1 GQQQL
6 NGGKAAITEGQQA
19 LAAQKELVGNAL
31 SQLRILVIQR
41 EGLLKLG
48 LTEEAKKVQATIDGI
63 RSGMKAGEAEL
74 AKVGVDLSTIDK
86 DLASINLAISN
97 FNISMAVASDT
108 LGNQMAELTG
118 TGAYLQSLTLQLE
131 ASMAEMKESAKSAG
145 AKVNMDGMLTVENLS
160 SLLKAQN
167 MDLPAGYIAQGE
179 QELLVSVGDKF
190 KGIEELREMVLV
202 NPGIEGIAPIKLSDV
217 ATVSYMSNGEDTYA
231 KINGEDGVLLT
242 FSKQSDVSTAQVA
255 ENIQAKFIQ
264 LEEKYTG
271 LQFTTLSDQGKYIE
285 LVIDSVLQNLI
296 LGGVLAILILLFF
309 LRDIKPTLITAVSIP
324 ISVTFAI
331 ALMYFTG
338 VSVNVVSLA
347 GLAVGV
353 GMLVDNSIVVIEN
366 IYRLRTLGYSKIKA
380 AAMGAGQVSSAITSS
395 TITTICVFFPIVF
408 VDGLTKQVFLDMAL
422 TVTYSLLASLL
433 IALTVVPAMSRGMLT
448 KIKEKTVFGKDS
460 RAITLYQKSV
470 AFALEHKA
478 WVLGITLMLFL
489 ASIGLGV
496 ARGFSYMPGMVGQ
509 EISASVTLPADTPK
523 EECMRR
529 SDELAEKIK
538 DIQGVETVGV
548 LLNSDVGA
556 VMGMSAGK
564 KDFTKVEFYILIG
577 EEEIGRNGEISKEIS
592 KIGKD
597 YAEKITVSGDTD
609 MTAAM
614 GGNGVG

>member
-1 GQQQL
+1 
-6 NGGKAAITEGQQA
+6 
-19 LAAQKELVGNAL
+19 
-31 SQLRILVIQR
+31 
-41 EGLLKLG
+41 
-48 LTEEAKKVQATIDGI
+48 
-63 RSGMKAGEAEL
+63 
-74 AKVGVDLSTIDK
+74 
-86 DLASINLAISN
+86 
-97 FNISMAVASDT
+97 
-108 LGNQMAELTG
+108 
-118 TGAYLQSLTLQLE
+118 
-131 ASMAEMKESAKSAG
+131 
-145 AKVNMDGMLTVENLS
+145 
-160 SLLKAQN
+160 
-167 MDLPAGYIAQGE
+167 
-179 QELLVSVGDKF
+179 
-190 KGIEELREMVLV
+190 
-202 NPGIEGIAPIKLSDV
+202 
-217 ATVSYMSNGEDTYA
+217 
-231 KINGEDGVLLT
+231 
-242 FSKQSDVSTAQVA
+242 
-255 ENIQAKFIQ
+255 
-264 LEEKYTG
+264 
-271 LQFTTLSDQGKYIE
+271 
-285 LVIDSVLQNLI
+285 
-296 LGGVLAILILLFF
+296 
-309 LRDIKPTLITAVSIP
+309 
-324 ISVTFAI
+324 
-331 ALMYFTG
+331 
-338 VSVNVVSLA
+338 
-347 GLAVGV
+347 AVGV

-478 WVLGITLMLFL
+478 WLLGITLMLFL

-614 GGNGVG
+614 GGNGVGVNLYADDLDTLREAEKQIEEALKQVEGIREVSQGNKTTIPELKITVDKNKAIENGTTVAQVYGAVTSTLSKEKVATAMTQEDGARNVVLSSSKTSAVTEENLEDLLIPVQDRISGETKEIRLGDIAELSQKETLNEIKHDNQKRTLRVTGEVDKEYNVTKVTQAAQAAVEKLELPSGVTLDFDGENEQIMDAMKQLLQMLILGL